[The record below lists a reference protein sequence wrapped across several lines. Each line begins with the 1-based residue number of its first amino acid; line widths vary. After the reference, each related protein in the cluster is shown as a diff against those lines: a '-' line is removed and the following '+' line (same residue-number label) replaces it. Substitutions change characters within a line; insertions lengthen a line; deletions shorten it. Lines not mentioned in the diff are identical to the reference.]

1 MEPVRLGEIVVRLC
15 DVLLFQRK
23 RSRLGLSRLRA
34 MVLAWCAISVARV
47 EKTLRTW

>member
-15 DVLLFQRK
+15 DASLLQRK
-23 RSRLGLSRLRA
+23 RRRVGLSRLRA